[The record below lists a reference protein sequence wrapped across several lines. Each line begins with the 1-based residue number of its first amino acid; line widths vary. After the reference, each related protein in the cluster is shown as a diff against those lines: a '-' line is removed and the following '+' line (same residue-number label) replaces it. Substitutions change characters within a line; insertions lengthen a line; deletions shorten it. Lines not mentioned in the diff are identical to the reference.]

1 MPKKIFENFESLLV
15 EQSHILTASKPHE
28 FNKTFKI
35 VATQALEWF
44 KLDRLS
50 LFPNS
55 MILLNEGKTI
65 SVARNEI
72 PELIKKRFIKGNYKE
87 YLNLLKSKEPWQ
99 TFDGDTLKTH
109 KLDVMKELYVEGV
122 RWHGVA
128 SLQLFGQTWGALTF
142 SRFNG
147 EDAQLSHQDLT
158 RLKLLSDTWLCYW
171 QHTII
176 SRSLQADPQQTDN
189 EGEKLLLLSK
199 KQCSVLTLLAQGLTA
214 KQCADELFLSSRT
227 IESHKYRM
235 LDILNLD
242 NHNELIQFAL
252 RNGFGIKD

>member
-1 MPKKIFENFESLLV
+1 MSDNFKNFESLLI
-15 EQSHILTASKPHE
+15 EQSNILTASKPHE

-44 KLDRLS
+44 NLDRLS

-55 MILLNEGKTI
+55 MILLNDGKTI

-72 PELIKKRFIKGNYKE
+72 PDLVKKRFLKGNYKD
-87 YLNLLKSKEPWQ
+87 YLNLLKSKQPWQ
-99 TFDGDTLKTH
+99 TFNDETLQGH
-109 KLDVMKELYVEGV
+109 KLDVMKELYIEGV
-122 RWHGVA
+122 RWHGVV

-142 SRFNG
+142 SSF
-147 EDAQLSHQDLT
+147 DDKHVQLSHQDMT

-171 QHTII
+171 QHTTMA
-176 SRSLQADPQQTDN
+176 RSLQADSQQTDN

-199 KQCSVLTLLAQGLTA
+199 KQCSVLELLAQGLTA

>member
-1 MPKKIFENFESLLV
+1 MSDNFKSFESLLI
-15 EQSHILTASKPHE
+15 EQSNILTASKPHE

-44 KLDRLS
+44 NLDRLS

-65 SVARNEI
+65 SVARTEI
-72 PELIKKRFIKGNYKE
+72 PDLQKQRFIKGNYKD

-99 TFDGDTLKTH
+99 TFADNYLKAH
-109 KLDVMKELYVEGV
+109 KLDVIKELYAEGV
-122 RWHGVA
+122 KWHGIV

-142 SRFNG
+142 SRFNSEG
-147 EDAQLSHQDLT
+147 SKLSQEDMA
-158 RLKLLSDTWLCYW
+158 RLKLLSDIWLCYW

-176 SRSLQADPQQTDN
+176 SRSLQADTQQINN
-189 EGEKLLLLSK
+189 EDEKLLLLST
-199 KQCSVLTLLAQGLTA
+199 KQCSVLSLLAQGLTA
-214 KQCADELFLSSRT
+214 KQCADKLFLSSRT